1 MQGVAIKSVDKL
13 TRSKKLIRVCHE
25 HYLRD
30 DIASGT
36 SLIEVDDENIS
47 SPLSKEPFNSTYL
60 VLDANVFLHHMDLLE
75 ISCPGFCDVI
85 VLHTVMAEVYHRDLG
100 LYKRL
105 LALIADQKR
114 RFYVFANE
122 NNRAS
127 FDEQKGGETPNDY
140 NDRLIRLAT
149 KWYADRLSGTS
160 VRVLLITNDRDNE
173 RKAKSESLNVSSLET
188 YVKDLS
194 KTFPDMNLQD
204 HVSSSST
211 TSRSNGVKQ
220 KRKTIYPVHWSAE
233 RLKREVS
240 SKKAFRG
247 TYRQNQYNRNE
258 GRVTVHVSNEERTYV
273 LRGQSSIN
281 RAIDG
286 DIVVVVIEDEK
297 KSDDDITARVVGIL
311 KRNWRNYCGTLLEDD
326 MVGGRFY

>member
-1 MQGVAIKSVDKL
+1 MLQILNSRFAL
-13 TRSKKLIRVCHE
+13 E
-25 HYLRD
+25 HR
-30 DIASGT
+30 
-36 SLIEVDDENIS
+36 
-47 SPLSKEPFNSTYL
+47 
-60 VLDANVFLHHMDLLE
+60 
-75 ISCPGFCDVI
+75 
-85 VLHTVMAEVYHRDLG
+85 
-100 LYKRL
+100 
-105 LALIADQKR
+105 
-114 RFYVFANE
+114 
-122 NNRAS
+122 
-127 FDEQKGGETPNDY
+127 
-140 NDRLIRLAT
+140 
-149 KWYADRLSGTS
+149 
-160 VRVLLITNDRDNE
+160 
-173 RKAKSESLNVSSLET
+173 

-211 TSRSNGVKQ
+211 TSRSNGAKQ

-258 GRVTVHVSNEERTYV
+258 GRVTVHASNEERTYV

>member
-1 MQGVAIKSVDKL
+1 
-13 TRSKKLIRVCHE
+13 
-25 HYLRD
+25 
-30 DIASGT
+30 
-36 SLIEVDDENIS
+36 
-47 SPLSKEPFNSTYL
+47 
-60 VLDANVFLHHMDLLE
+60 
-75 ISCPGFCDVI
+75 
-85 VLHTVMAEVYHRDLG
+85 
-100 LYKRL
+100 
-105 LALIADQKR
+105 
-114 RFYVFANE
+114 
-122 NNRAS
+122 
-127 FDEQKGGETPNDY
+127 
-140 NDRLIRLAT
+140 
-149 KWYADRLSGTS
+149 
-160 VRVLLITNDRDNE
+160 
-173 RKAKSESLNVSSLET
+173 
-188 YVKDLS
+188 
-194 KTFPDMNLQD
+194 MNLQD

-211 TSRSNGVKQ
+211 TTTSSRSNGTSKQ
-220 KRKTIYPVHWSAE
+220 KRKTIYPVHWSEE

-326 MVGGRFY
+326 MVGGTFVFYSLSCTRSLYLYSTSNTITHRNTSCIRTERSKNTTYSFHNTSTSLVGEQMDRGED

>member
-1 MQGVAIKSVDKL
+1 
-13 TRSKKLIRVCHE
+13 
-25 HYLRD
+25 
-30 DIASGT
+30 
-36 SLIEVDDENIS
+36 
-47 SPLSKEPFNSTYL
+47 
-60 VLDANVFLHHMDLLE
+60 
-75 ISCPGFCDVI
+75 
-85 VLHTVMAEVYHRDLG
+85 
-100 LYKRL
+100 
-105 LALIADQKR
+105 
-114 RFYVFANE
+114 
-122 NNRAS
+122 
-127 FDEQKGGETPNDY
+127 
-140 NDRLIRLAT
+140 
-149 KWYADRLSGTS
+149 
-160 VRVLLITNDRDNE
+160 
-173 RKAKSESLNVSSLET
+173 
-188 YVKDLS
+188 
-194 KTFPDMNLQD
+194 MNLQD

-211 TSRSNGVKQ
+211 TTTSSRSNGTSKQ
-220 KRKTIYPVHWSAE
+220 KRKTIYPVHWSEE

-326 MVGGRFY
+326 MVGGTFVLLSILYSISLSLLNIKHNHTQEHELYSYRKIEEYHVFVSQHVNEPRWRTNGSW